1 MYGWAYFQCKGNYL
15 VHVKIKD
22 IEFTSP
28 LLTAS
33 GTYGYGHEVQDMVD
47 VNQWGGI
54 ITKSL
59 TRHPREGNPPP
70 RISETSS
77 GMLNSIGLANLGV
90 EKYCEEIIPFL
101 NELQTQVI
109 INIAGSAMEDYLETL
124 EMLESTNGKHVGY
137 EINISCPNVKEGG
150 IEVGVNCD
158 MTEKL
163 TKEIRKRTD
172 KLLIMKLAPNVTRIE
187 DIAKAAE
194 SGGADAIS
202 AINTVV
208 GMAIDIKTRKPKLNT
223 TFGGLSGPAIKPI
236 ALANV
241 HKVFKAVKIPVIG
254 IGGIATAE
262 DVVEFI
268 LAGASLVQIG
278 TMNYQN
284 PNLGAQL
291 KEKLLQY
298 FSQNGTDTIEDL
310 IGKVDCHSG

>member
-1 MYGWAYFQCKGNYL
+1 M
-15 VHVKIKD
+15 HVKIRD
-22 IEFTSP
+22 IEFSSP

-54 ITKSL
+54 ITKSV

-70 RISETSS
+70 RIAETSS

-90 EKYCEEIIPFL
+90 EKYIEEIIPFL
-101 NELQTQVI
+101 NELQTKVI
-109 INIAGSAMEDYLETL
+109 INIAGSGKQDYLETM
-124 EMLESTNGKHVGY
+124 EMLESANGKHVGY

-150 IEVGVNCD
+150 IEFGVNCD

-163 TKEIRKRTD
+163 TQEMRKRTD
-172 KLLIMKLAPNVTRIE
+172 KLLIMKLSPNVTRIE
-187 DIAKAAE
+187 DIAQAAE
-194 SGGADAIS
+194 AGGADAVS

-208 GMAIDIKTRKPKLNT
+208 GMAIDLKTRMPKLNT

-236 ALANV
+236 AIANV
-241 HKVFKAVKIPVIG
+241 HKVFNAVKIPIIG

-262 DVVEFI
+262 DVIEFL
-268 LAGASLVQIG
+268 LAGATMIQIG

-284 PNLGAQL
+284 PNLGTQI
-291 KEKLLQY
+291 KEELVTY
-298 FSQNGTDTIEDL
+298 YSQNGIENTEDL
-310 IGKVDCHSG
+310 IGKVEYHSN

>member
-1 MYGWAYFQCKGNYL
+1 M
-15 VHVKIKD
+15 HVKIRD
-22 IEFTSP
+22 IEFSSP

-54 ITKSL
+54 ITKSV

-70 RISETSS
+70 RIAETSA

-90 EKYCEEIIPFL
+90 EKYIEEIIPFL
-101 NELQTQVI
+101 NELQTKVI
-109 INIAGSAMEDYLETL
+109 INIAGSGKQDYLETM
-124 EMLESTNGKHVGY
+124 EMLESANGKHVGY

-150 IEVGVNCD
+150 IEFGVNCD

-163 TKEIRKRTD
+163 TQEMRKRTD
-172 KLLIMKLAPNVTRIE
+172 KLLIMKLSPNVTRIE
-187 DIAKAAE
+187 DIAQAAE
-194 SGGADAIS
+194 AGGADAVS

-208 GMAIDIKTRKPKLNT
+208 GMAIDLKTRMPKLNT

-236 ALANV
+236 AIANV
-241 HKVFKAVKIPVIG
+241 HKVFNAVKIPIIG

-262 DVVEFI
+262 DVIEFL
-268 LAGASLVQIG
+268 LAGATMIQIG

-284 PNLGAQL
+284 PNLGVQI
-291 KEKLLQY
+291 KEELVTY
-298 FSQNGTDTIEDL
+298 YSQNGIENTEDL
-310 IGKVDCHSG
+310 IGKVEYHSN

>member
-1 MYGWAYFQCKGNYL
+1 M
-15 VHVKIKD
+15 HVKIKD

-54 ITKSL
+54 ITKSV

-70 RISETSS
+70 RIAETSS

-109 INIAGSAMEDYLETL
+109 INIAGSVMEDYLETM

-150 IEVGVNCD
+150 IEFGVNCD

-187 DIAKAAE
+187 DIAKSAE
-194 SGGADAIS
+194 SSGADAVS

-208 GMAIDIKTRKPKLNT
+208 GMAIDINSRKPKLHTNY
-223 TFGGLSGPAIKPI
+223 GGLSGPAIKPI
-236 ALANV
+236 AIANV
-241 HKVFKAVKIPVIG
+241 HKIYKAINIPVIG
-254 IGGIATAE
+254 IGGISNVE
-262 DVVEFI
+262 DVLEFM
-268 LAGASLVQIG
+268 LAGATMVQIG

-284 PNLGAQL
+284 PNLGPEIK
-291 KEKLLQY
+291 KELLQY
-298 FSQNGTDTIEDL
+298 FTENKIKDATNL
-310 IGKVDCHSG
+310 IGKVEYHSN